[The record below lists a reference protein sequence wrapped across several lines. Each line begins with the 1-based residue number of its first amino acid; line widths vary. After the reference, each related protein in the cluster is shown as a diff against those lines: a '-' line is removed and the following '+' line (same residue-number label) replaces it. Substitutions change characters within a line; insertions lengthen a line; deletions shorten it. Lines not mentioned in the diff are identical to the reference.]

1 MSTMGLLLT
10 SALAILCGF
19 LAQQAVEGLVNTV
32 LTVLP
37 FKIQTVR

>member
-1 MSTMGLLLT
+1 MSTGSLLFT

-19 LAQQAVEGLVNTV
+19 LAQQTVETLVNTC